1 LASIVVAGDTSGTV
15 TLAAPAVSGTT
26 TLTLPT
32 TSGTVLTS
40 ASTITPSA
48 GTVNQAALATG
59 VAGTGP
65 AFSAYLS
72 TNQSISSATFT
83 KVQCNTEEFDTNNNY
98 DNATNYRFTPTVAGY
113 YQISGCIN
121 FSSSTKVEFL
131 TSIFKNGSEFKRGV
145 YVNISTANSENC
157 SVSALVYLNGTTDYV
172 ELYGYLNGTGS
183 PLFTGNQY
191 NVYFQGVMVRS
202 A

>member
-1 LASIVVAGDTSGTV
+1 MASIVVAGDTSGTV
-15 TLAAPAVSGTT
+15 TLSAPATAGTT

-65 AFSAYLS
+65 AFSAYANAGS
-72 TNQSISSATFT
+72 FQAITTSPT
-83 KVQCNTEEFDTNNNY
+83 KIVMGAVVFDTNSNY
-98 DNATNYRFTPTVAGY
+98 STANSRFTPTVAGY
-113 YQISGCIN
+113 YQINGAVGGNVNTELLSNIY
-121 FSSSTKVEFL
+121 
-131 TSIFKNGSEFKRGV
+131 KNGSLLYYGNDVPGQF
-145 YVNISTANSENC
+145 ISV
-157 SVSALVYLNGTTDYV
+157 VSALVYMNGTTDYV
-172 ELYGYLNGTGS
+172 ELWGYSPSASNNIYQVQARTYFMGYLA
-183 PLFTGNQY
+183 
-191 NVYFQGVMVRS
+191 RS

>member
-1 LASIVVAGDTSGTV
+1 MASIVVAGDTSGTV

-48 GTVNQAALATG
+48 GTVTQASLSTN
-59 VAGTGP
+59 VAGNGP

-72 TNQSISSATFT
+72 STQSVSSSTTT
-83 KVQCNTEEFDTNNNY
+83 KVAFNAETFDTNSNF
-98 DNATNYRFTPTVAGY
+98 DSTTNYRFTPTVAGY
-113 YQISGCIN
+113 YQVNAWIYGSGAG
-121 FSSSTKVEFL
+121 FL
-131 TSIFKNGSEFKRGV
+131 ESYLYKNGSLFNRLSFS
-145 YVNISTANSENC
+145 YTA
-157 SVSALVYLNGTTDYV
+157 SVQANGGSCLIYLNGSTDYI
-172 ELYGYLNGTGS
+172 EIYTFNTTATTLQAGS
-183 PLFTGNQY
+183 TY
-191 NVYFQGVMVRS
+191 NYFQAAMVRS